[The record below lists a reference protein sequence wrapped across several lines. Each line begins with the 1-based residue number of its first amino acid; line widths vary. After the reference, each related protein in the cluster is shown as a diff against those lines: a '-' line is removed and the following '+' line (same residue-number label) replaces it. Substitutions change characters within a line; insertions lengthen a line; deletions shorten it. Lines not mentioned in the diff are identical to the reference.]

1 MSGTED
7 ERRMIRDA
15 MDRLLA
21 GTPIRSDGKLT
32 IKSLAAEAGVK
43 RWLLTHRHTDLQT
56 EFRDKIRTRD
66 SIPEAM
72 SALAADNERLTQQ
85 LAQAR
90 ADLKQARLDINHY
103 ARVINALTKELERS
117 GQESQDRDKKAG
129 GSTATLTPISRAS
142 RSNR

>member
-21 GTPIRSDGKLT
+21 GTPIRSDGKLA

-90 ADLKQARLDINHY
+90 ADLKQARLDSNHY
-103 ARVINALTKELERS
+103 ARVINALTKELE
-117 GQESQDRDKKAG
+117 DRDKKAG